1 MNASTGIKAYEKV
14 GIESGVA
21 AADPHKLILML
32 YEGALLAIASAKNQM
47 QHKEIAA
54 KGASISK
61 AIMIIDDGLQ
71 SCLDKKAGGE
81 VAQNLAALY
90 DYMKQRLL
98 LANLQNDASILDEV
112 SRLLSEL
119 KGAWEAIRPGAHT
132 TPGALKTTATPA
144 MLAAQA
150 AEANES
156 LPISRPA
163 GVEVL
168 NTATPPSAIGK
179 QAALMYG
186 RM

>member
-1 MNASTGIKAYEKV
+1 MNASTGINAYAKV

-32 YEGALLAIASAKNQM
+32 YEGALLAIASAKNHM
-47 QHKEIAA
+47 QHKEVAA

-90 DYMKQRLL
+90 DYMKQRLM

-119 KGAWEAIRPGAHT
+119 KGAWEAIRPGALT
-132 TPGALKTTATPA
+132 TPNTPA

-150 AEANES
+150 TRASE
-156 LPISRPA
+156 PRPA
-163 GVEVL
+163 TVEVL